1 MTPGRI
7 IRSAFTRIEL
17 PVVIAILAVR
27 IGLA

>member
-7 IRSAFTRIEL
+7 LGSAFTRIEL
-17 PVVIAILAVR
+17 LGVIAILAVR